1 MTDQTDLTDQTDR
14 SGSTPSTPTIPQPL
28 PDSPRPGTDDYRQV
42 SLHLKAAGE
51 EVRQLLDV
59 LTEGLAVEA
68 QVRRDA
74 AHPDST
80 PDSSTRETSGPGAG
94 ETR

>member
-1 MTDQTDLTDQTDR
+1 MTDQNDQYYGR
-14 SGSTPSTPTIPQPL
+14 
-28 PDSPRPGTDDYRQV
+28 V
-42 SLHLKAAGE
+42 SSHLQSAGE
-51 EVRQLLDV
+51 EVAQLLDL

-80 PDSSTRETSGPGAG
+80 PDSSTRETSGPGAA

>member
-1 MTDQTDLTDQTDR
+1 MTDQTDQTVQTDQTD
-14 SGSTPSTPTIPQPL
+14 Q
-28 PDSPRPGTDDYRQV
+28 DYGQV
-42 SLHLKAAGE
+42 SSHLKAAGE
-51 EVRQLLDV
+51 EVTQLLDL

-74 AHPDST
+74 AHRSST
-80 PDSSTRETSGPGAG
+80 PDSTREASPDSASSNSTGETSGPGAG

>member
-1 MTDQTDLTDQTDR
+1 MTDQTDQTDQTYGR
-14 SGSTPSTPTIPQPL
+14 
-28 PDSPRPGTDDYRQV
+28 V
-42 SLHLKAAGE
+42 SSHLKAAGE
-51 EVRQLLDV
+51 EVTRLLDL

-68 QVRRDA
+68 QVRRDN

-80 PDSSTRETSGPGAG
+80 PDSSTRETSGPGAA